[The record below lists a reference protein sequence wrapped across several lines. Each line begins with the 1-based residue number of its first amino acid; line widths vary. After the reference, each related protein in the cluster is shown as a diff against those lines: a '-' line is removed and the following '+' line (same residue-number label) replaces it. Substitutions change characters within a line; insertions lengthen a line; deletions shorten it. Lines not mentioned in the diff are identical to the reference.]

1 MQSEKKRLKMKP
13 KNQSSRFGKVS
24 LTVATLLI
32 MSGCASLNQ
41 DNGFSSIQ
49 KISAKHLAM
58 DLAWQRT
65 EGDAKIVKERIKT
78 LLSAPLSVDDAVQLA
93 LLNNQG
99 LQANF
104 FELGIAQ
111 ADLIQVSRLANPGFS
126 FGRLRRGDEVEFER
140 GLHFNLMQLI
150 SMPYR
155 QTMEQRRFEQTKHQ
169 VVMQV
174 LSLAAETRKAYYMAL
189 AADQSAQYMQQVRKS
204 AEAGAEL
211 ARRMLKAGNFNKLQQ
226 AREQNFYAE
235 AILTQA
241 RAEQAQVRAHE
252 KLIRLLGLTELRS
265 SLRLPERLPDLPDSA
280 DLRENLEQVAM
291 NQRLDVQAARLGTEQ
306 LASNLGLSKT
316 TRFIN
321 VLELGV
327 IRNTSNEAATQ
338 RGYEISLELPIFDW
352 GDAKVAKAEALYM
365 QALRR
370 TGEIATNARS
380 EVRQSHQL
388 YLSSYTIA
396 KHYRDEIVPLKKK
409 ISEENLLRYNG
420 MFIGVFDLLADARS
434 QIMSVNAAIEAS
446 RDFWLAQAD
455 LEMSLIGK
463 ANFSDVTSSD
473 MAGSAAPAAAH

>member
-1 MQSEKKRLKMKP
+1 MKQENQFGNLKM
-13 KNQSSRFGKVS
+13 FMMTATILL
-24 LTVATLLI
+24 LT
-32 MSGCASLNQ
+32 SGCASLKPEN
-41 DNGFSSIQ
+41 DFASIQ
-49 KISAKHLAM
+49 KISAEHLNM
-58 DLAWQRT
+58 DLEWQRSDA
-65 EGDAKIVKERIKT
+65 DAKIVSDRVKA
-78 LLSAPLSVDDAVQLA
+78 LLSKPLSVDDAVQLA

-104 FELGIAQ
+104 FDLGIAQ
-111 ADLIQVSRLANPGFS
+111 ADLMQVSRLTNPGFS
-126 FGRLRRGDEVEFER
+126 FGRLRRGDEIEFER
-140 GLHFNLMQLI
+140 GLHFNLMQLL

-155 QTMEQRRFEQTKHQ
+155 RQMEQRRFEQTKQ
-169 VVMQV
+169 QIVMQV
-174 LSLAAETRKAYYMAL
+174 LSLTAETRKAYYMAL
-189 AADQSAQYMQQVRKS
+189 AADQSVQYMQQVKKS

-226 AREQNFYAE
+226 AREQSFYSDAV
-235 AILTQA
+235 LSQA

-252 KLIRLLGLTELRS
+252 KLIRLLGLTELRA
-265 SLRLPERLPDLPDSA
+265 SLHLPERLPDLPEAPD
-280 DLRENLEQVAM
+280 DRKNLEQLAM

-306 LASNLGLSKT
+306 LASNLGLSKS

-327 IRNTSNEAATQ
+327 VHNTSNQMPTQ
-338 RGYEISLELPIFDW
+338 RGYEVSLELPIFDW

-365 QALRR
+365 QALNR
-370 TGEIATNARS
+370 TAEIAANARS

-409 ISEENLLRYNG
+409 ISEENQLRYNG

-446 RDFWLAQAD
+446 RDFWLSQAD
-455 LEMSLIGK
+455 LEMSLLGK
-463 ANFSDVTSSD
+463 PSFSDVTSSD
-473 MAGSAAPAAAH
+473 MTGAAAPSAAH